1 MILNKVSA
9 KGWDKIIIKISN
21 WKGGMIMEKRFQ
33 YLFLL
38 ILVGFFAT
46 PCFIEAAEK
55 YPEKPVALI
64 RPTEPGGAGE
74 TLVRALNEIFPKYFG
89 QSLLNVTK
97 PGGGGAVGMMEVK
110 KSKNDGYTIGMTWA
124 GFLTTRSHLTD
135 IPYSID
141 DFEYIIGVASSPII
155 ALALPQSPY
164 NSIKD
169 VVEAAKKLPGGKI
182 TYGTPAIGSYHHLG
196 TEQIAMK
203 YGIKLSHVPFKGSAE
218 TLSNLLGGHVDFAL
232 LLGPEAIPHIRDRK
246 VKGISVYSKERYPK
260 IPDVLTAK
268 EQGIDIDHSLFT
280 LLFAPKE
287 TPRDRVSMLHS
298 AFKKTIE
305 DSEFIALAKKLE
317 IDIKYMS
324 GEEVHQELKRQ
335 YLEYGEI
342 IKALKIGKYKE
353 K

>member
-1 MILNKVSA
+1 MKRNFIHVLS
-9 KGWDKIIIKISN
+9 IFIS
-21 WKGGMIMEKRFQ
+21 
-33 YLFLL
+33 LF
-38 ILVGFFAT
+38 IGFLFFDPLGEAT
-46 PCFIEAAEK
+46 EK
-55 YPEKPVALI
+55 YPEKSVALI

-74 TLVRALNEIFPKYFG
+74 TLVRALNEVFPKYFT
-89 QSLLNVTK
+89 QPLLNITK

-110 KSKNDGYTIGMTWA
+110 RARNDGYTIGMTWA
-124 GFLTTRSHLTD
+124 GFLTTRAHLFD

-141 DFEYIIGVASSPII
+141 DFEYILGVASSPII
-155 ALALPQSPY
+155 AIALPHSPY
-164 NSIKD
+164 HTIRE
-169 VVEAAKKLPGGKI
+169 VVEAAKKLPPGKI

-232 LLGPEAIPHIRDRK
+232 LLGPEVIPHIKEGK
-246 VKGISVYSKERYPK
+246 VKGIVVYSKERYPK
-260 IPDVLTAK
+260 IPDIATAK

-280 LLFAPKE
+280 LIFAPKE
-287 TPRDRVSMLHS
+287 TPRDRVSMLHA
-298 AFKKTIE
+298 AFKKTLE
-305 DSEFIALAKKLE
+305 DSEFVALAKKLE

-335 YLEYGEI
+335 YREYGEI
-342 IKALKIGKYKE
+342 IKALRIGKYKE